1 MCSIYAM
8 ESMLYLTAGL
18 MDEFNNQDVTLE
30 TAITKYY
37 TLQQLYAIST
47 QNLSLLGPASL
58 HSGQPAE
65 LALRDSAQLWTQGES
80 LTTLSMFIALS
91 GLQHAGVSMQ

>member
-1 MCSIYAM
+1 
-8 ESMLYLTAGL
+8 MLYLTAGM
-18 MDEFNNQDVTLE
+18 MDEFRGQDVTLE

-37 TLQQLYAIST
+37 TLQQLYAISS

-65 LALRDSAQLWTQGES
+65 LVLRDTAQLCTQGES
-80 LTTLSMFIALS
+80 LTTLSMFIALT
-91 GLQHAGVSMQ
+91 GLQHAGVSIR